1 MSKIRGFLLC
11 FLFSVLIGQIIFLL
25 EYETSQLFLLT
36 AAFIIQQLV
45 IDFSVD
51 LLVVGFLIA
60 VVCGFA
66 VLLLLCLDAVLFL
79 HLPPFCHDQSPFCT
93 LAHRFSWK
101 MRPVIVVGF
110 WSGQCPPV
118 NVVMLKLLKSWDKIW
133 RRSTV
138 LAY

>member
-1 MSKIRGFLLC
+1 MC

-79 HLPPFCHDQSPFCT
+79 HLPPSVMISLPFVPWHTGSPGRCA
-93 LAHRFSWK
+93 LS
-101 MRPVIVVGF
+101 
-110 WSGQCPPV
+110 
-118 NVVMLKLLKSWDKIW
+118 
-133 RRSTV
+133 
-138 LAY
+138 